1 MSYAP
6 SYLQL
11 SRHSIWYFRIA
22 IPASVRALFGCA
34 EVRRSLQTRCKR
46 EALIRG
52 RDLLRQV
59 QTQLTDA
66 FQGRLPDK
74 TKIGLDAATP
84 IEAGSWEKW
93 IMQDAPKVDAGQGS
107 EPASKPHVGPR
118 LSEVMEE
125 YGLRQLQEGVA
136 HKTVRNKESVVKL
149 LVDQAGD
156 LPISHVTRKD
166 AQGFR
171 AFALKLPPR
180 LGQLAQKPLEKAMEE
195 ATETIHVGTYNHY
208 IKNLTT
214 VFKYAMQE
222 GYCQTNPFDG
232 LQIRQRR
239 KPSASRA
246 RFTEDDLRV
255 VFNPATYEDKATGR
269 PYRYWLPL
277 MGLFTG
283 ARLNELC
290 QLYLDDVVT
299 VDGIDCIH
307 IRADKADQR
316 LKTPGS
322 ERLIPIHTAL
332 KERGFMGYVEALRAR
347 GESRLFPEIGCHKT
361 HGYSA
366 IPSKW
371 FAKYRKGLGFTDED
385 VRKDFHSF
393 RHTVADHLKQEGM
406 VEGRVAA
413 LLGHSSGG
421 ITFSRY
427 GKDFDPASMVPV
439 VESLVF
445 LLEGQRD

>member
-59 QTQLTDA
+59 QVQLTEA

-93 IMQDAPKVDAGQGS
+93 IKQDARKVETGQGS
-107 EPASKPHVGPR
+107 DHADKPYVGPR

-125 YGLRQLQEGVA
+125 YGQRQLQEGIA

-149 LVDQAGD
+149 LIDQTGD

-171 AFALKLPPR
+171 VFALKLPPR
-180 LGQLAQKPLEKAMEE
+180 LGLLAQKPLQKAIES
-195 ATETIHVGTYNHY
+195 ATDTIHVGTYNHY

-239 KPSASRA
+239 KPNVSRSRFSA
-246 RFTEDDLRV
+246 EDLSV
-255 VFNPATYEDKATGR
+255 LFNPVIYEDKSAGR
-269 PYRYWLPL
+269 AYRYWLPL
-277 MGLFTG
+277 MGLYTG

-299 VDGIDCIH
+299 VDGIDCFH
-307 IRADKADQR
+307 IRADKPDQR
-316 LKTPGS
+316 LKTASS
-322 ERLIPIHTAL
+322 ERLIPMHSAL
-332 KERGFMGYVEALRAR
+332 KERGIMSYVEALRAR
-347 GESRLFPEIGCHKT
+347 GETRLFPEIGYHKT
-361 HGYSA
+361 HGFSA

-371 FAKYRKGLGFTDED
+371 FAKYRKGLGFTGED
-385 VRKDFHSF
+385 ARKDFHSF
-393 RHTVADHLKQEGM
+393 RHTVADHLKQEGLA
-406 VEGRVAA
+406 EGRVAA

-421 ITFSRY
+421 ITFNRY
-427 GKDFDPASMVPV
+427 GKDFDPTSMVAV
-439 VESLVF
+439 VESLTF
-445 LLEGQRD
+445 GL